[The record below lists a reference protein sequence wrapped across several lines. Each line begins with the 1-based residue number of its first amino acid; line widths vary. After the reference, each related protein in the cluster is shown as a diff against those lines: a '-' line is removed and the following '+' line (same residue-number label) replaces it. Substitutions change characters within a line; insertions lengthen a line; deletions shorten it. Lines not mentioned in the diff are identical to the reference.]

1 MSEINPI
8 NPQELNGIYK
18 LDIPATNFDPSFKLT
33 FAKRDDGALKMG
45 AERITPN
52 NNCFIS
58 QVETGMIM
66 TRANDGKRFRV
77 SKTDNIKWYIWLTEK

>member
-1 MSEINPI
+1 MSEI

-33 FAKRDDGALKMG
+33 FAKRDEGAFKMG
-45 AERITPN
+45 AERITPD

-66 TRANDGKRFRV
+66 TRASDNKRFRV
-77 SKTDNIKWYIWLTEK
+77 SKTDNVKWYIWLTEK